1 MSNIAANRSMEA
13 AYTTAVI
20 LKALN
25 ALTKCQL
32 AAAGSEHGLNE
43 RWHAGKNCVI
53 KGAILD
59 DNVSLGDNCQI
70 TNKDGVTEADRTE
83 EGYAIQDGI
92 VTILRNA
99 AIPAGT
105 TI

>member
-1 MSNIAANRSMEA
+1 M
-13 AYTTAVI
+13 
-20 LKALN
+20 
-25 ALTKCQL
+25 
-32 AAAGSEHGLNE
+32 
-43 RWHAGKNCVI
+43 I

>member
-1 MSNIAANRSMEA
+1 MDMANIDSKHC
-13 AYTTAVI
+13 
-20 LKALN
+20 LLW
-25 ALTKCQL
+25 
-32 AAAGSEHGLNE
+32 G
-43 RWHAGKNCVI
+43 AGKNCVV

-59 DNVSLGDNCQI
+59 DNVSIGDDCQI

-83 EGYAIQDGI
+83 EGYVIQDGI

-105 TI
+105 VI

>member
-1 MSNIAANRSMEA
+1 M
-13 AYTTAVI
+13 V
-20 LKALN
+20 
-25 ALTKCQL
+25 
-32 AAAGSEHGLNE
+32 
-43 RWHAGKNCVI
+43 

-59 DNVSLGDNCQI
+59 DNVSIGDGCEI

-105 TI
+105 VI